1 MAIALVVAALLVV
14 VAVRASR
21 RPLTRFGERR
31 VVAGLAALGN
41 LELVIS
47 VVVIAVGMAIAA

>member
-1 MAIALVVAALLVV
+1 MDRSPCVVATLIVV

-31 VVAGLAALGN
+31 VVAALAALGN
-41 LELVIS
+41 LELVDL
-47 VVVIAVGMAIAA
+47 GRW